1 MFRMILEGNVV
12 KDWVT
17 HHPLVFIKNY
27 PFTNVYSYAMLWTC
41 LEHEYEFYFTLL
53 FIWGFLWH
61 YSKQK
66 MILNTYYHDF
76 TSKFWIDT
84 TSFWIIIDWALLA
97 RQILLCDYWL
107 YLTGSNLRKWS
118 RQLYLQYLKSCD
130 TDSSCSVI
138 MNSCQLYCKVR
149 FCLSSSHFTSVF
161 DRE

>member
-1 MFRMILEGNVV
+1 
-12 KDWVT
+12 
-17 HHPLVFIKNY
+17 
-27 PFTNVYSYAMLWTC
+27 
-41 LEHEYEFYFTLL
+41 
-53 FIWGFLWH
+53 
-61 YSKQK
+61 

-107 YLTGSNLRKWS
+107 YLTGSNLRKCS

-138 MNSCQLYCKVR
+138 MNTLFLPVVLQSKI
-149 FCLSSSHFTSVF
+149 LSLIFTSVF
-161 DRE
+161 YSTLQEHLNCLPCLILLILYFTESSTESATFITSELTKKFITLFFTDSGELRFQAGKKW

>member
-1 MFRMILEGNVV
+1 MI
-12 KDWVT
+12 
-17 HHPLVFIKNY
+17 H
-27 PFTNVYSYAMLWTC
+27 
-41 LEHEYEFYFTLL
+41 
-53 FIWGFLWH
+53 
-61 YSKQK
+61 
-66 MILNTYYHDF
+66 NTYYHDF

-138 MNSCQLYCKVR
+138 MNTLFLPVVLQSKI
-149 FCLSSSHFTSVF
+149 LSLIFTSVF
-161 DRE
+161 LFYLARTLELLALPYSPHSLLYWIKYRERHIYHIRTYKKVYHFIFHRFRGTTVPSR